1 MKQES
6 DKQFKRKILQYKY
19 VIYPTLTLVVGLI
32 IWFLKNRSSE
42 TASSIKINPNQQ
54 QTATQNTTVNVN
66 LPEDTVNSKEEP
78 KVIIVYKDIPEKS
91 KRTLEN
97 PSAKVKAKNNIS
109 GGTFNAPV
117 NVGDTYVNSEAELKV
132 EDKFRLMELIKEEI
146 GKHDIKI
153 KCLSMNMANGSN
165 GHKLYKQIKD
175 YLLEQ
180 GYRYEGTSTS
190 FYTEVPEGVGINI
203 TNSCVEITI
212 GRL

>member
-153 KCLSMNMANGSN
+153 KCFSMNMANGSN

-175 YLLEQ
+175 YLLE
-180 GYRYEGTSTS
+180 
-190 FYTEVPEGVGINI
+190 
-203 TNSCVEITI
+203 
-212 GRL
+212 